1 MELDVSLGFVH
12 PATAF
17 PFEAAVTLPPQNL
30 GGETVAFDGVTLQG
44 VYQVAGGVVVLE
56 GRLATVAHAAC
67 ARCAAPAQAV
77 VETAFRETFRK
88 DANETQDE
96 SFRYEGKSVP
106 LDQMALTLVL
116 LNLPM
121 RFSCARPD
129 CRPAAELTAWD
140 EDGKTWS
147 DAGAEATYRPF
158 DGLDAMMQEN
168 GKERPT

>member
-44 VYQVAGGVVVLE
+44 VYQVAGDVVVLE

-88 DANETQDE
+88 DANEMQDE
-96 SFRYEGKSVP
+96 SFRYEGW
-106 LDQMALTLVL
+106 L
-116 LNLPM
+116 
-121 RFSCARPD
+121 
-129 CRPAAELTAWD
+129 LTAAKAD
-140 EDGKTWS
+140 PRRVCEVEVRRLP
-147 DAGAEATYRPF
+147 AEQTLAV
-158 DGLDAMMQEN
+158 
-168 GKERPT
+168 